1 MKLSRYTNHIALQT
15 KKEITLLNYSK
26 DNRIDTILKEK
37 VNLNEYH
44 FLKFTQ
50 EAFILAENNILFTYK
65 LDEKIIKDSFS
76 LEDQISSWKQKL
88 LPFKKIKIFEDKVV
102 IKFIYHKL
110 DEKFLFVLGQDD

>member
-37 VNLNEYH
+37 VNFDEYH

-65 LDEKIIKDSFS
+65 LD
-76 LEDQISSWKQKL
+76 
-88 LPFKKIKIFEDKVV
+88 
-102 IKFIYHKL
+102 
-110 DEKFLFVLGQDD
+110 

>member
-1 MKLSRYTNHIALQT
+1 MLYRRRKR
-15 KKEITLLNYSK
+15 YSK

-37 VNLNEYH
+37 VNFNEYH

-88 LPFKKIKIFEDKVV
+88 LPFRKIKIFEDKVI
-102 IKFIYHKL
+102 IKFIYQKL